1 MWENDCTH
9 CMACLHRCPAEA
21 IEYKKHII
29 PLWEGVLFVMGCAG
43 YYAPRMKIGSGFK
56 LRRHL
61 FSREGGL
68 DIL

>member
-1 MWENDCTH
+1 MTVPIAWLVFID
-9 CMACLHRCPAEA
+9 APQ
-21 IEYKKHII
+21 K
-29 PLWEGVLFVMGCAG
+29 PLNTKSTSSHYGEGVLFVMGCAG
-43 YYAPRMKIGSGFK
+43 YDAPRMKIGSGFK